1 MHADPTATKNR
12 FSSAS
17 TSTVPHVIRV
27 HGDDCIVRIS
37 AFQPIADVLGFEQEL
52 EASELADADT
62 ITDLL
67 ESRMITPPRPRR
79 RRDRV
84 VSSRAMFY
92 AAGG

>member
-1 MHADPTATKNR
+1 MHADPTAAKIR
-12 FSSAS
+12 PAS

-37 AFQPIADVLGFEQEL
+37 AFPPIADVLGFEQEL

-62 ITDLL
+62 IADLL